1 MVGDQTQLIKTT
13 PGITQC
19 ADHTPDK
26 KPSQWQGKISKDD
39 MMKSVEQEKPTIKEI
54 LNHGLQAGLITE
66 DEYKKGL
73 ACQTWDLLQPVLDKA
88 QGLSSSQ
95 EEACERLRL
104 AREASPLYR
113 RDFNSEELKKL
124 KAFAPEEYELLK

>member
-1 MVGDQTQLIKTT
+1 MNTL
-13 PGITQC
+13 
-19 ADHTPDK
+19 AL
-26 KPSQWQGKISKDD
+26 SRKDD

-88 QGLSSSQ
+88 QGKENDGMEQ
-95 EEACERLRL
+95 LRA

-124 KAFAPEEYELLK
+124 KAFAPEEYEVLK